1 MLDMAKAQ
9 TTLAEAQ
16 FRHKFPSG
24 ALSDMGLDIEPLYD
38 AVIGDVRRPLLVLLG
53 AVSFVLLI
61 ACANVANL
69 LLARA
74 TGRRREMA
82 IRAALGAGRR
92 RIVSQLL
99 SETGLLFFFGGGLGL
114 VFGYVGVQTL
124 LAINPGN
131 IPRIGE
137 RGSAITLDWHILV
150 FTLLATI
157 STGILFGLLPAL
169 TTSRDDFG
177 AALKESGARSGSGAG
192 QSKARSILVVTE
204 MALSLVLLA
213 GAALLIRTFMA
224 LRAVDPG
231 FDGHNVLTLEMSLAE
246 PRFEKTTAVAQLVRD
261 AERRVESVPGVDA
274 LAITDSLP
282 LEPNPWWC
290 PIVIEGRPLT
300 NSRYHG
306 WADVRLV
313 SARYFEVFRTPLRRG
328 RMFTERDDG
337 RAPGIALINEVMAK
351 QLWPNSDPVGERIT
365 VNKGRG
371 PQYEEPPR
379 QIIGVVADVRDS
391 ALGSNSEPMLYLPA
405 AQLTERAT
413 ADIFVEG
420 GPMIWAVR
428 TKPDPY
434 SLRADIQRQLRIA
447 SGGLPVAHIRSMDQ
461 VRVES
466 TVRNRFNMVLL
477 SIFAGLAML
486 LAAIGIYGVM
496 SYAVGQRVHEIGI
509 RMALGAR
516 AGNVLSLVLRQGLRL
531 ALLGIAIGVLGGV
544 WLTAAMKSLLF
555 GVSPNDPPTFVIVS
569 ALLLA
574 VAAAATYIP
583 ARRAT
588 KVDPIV
594 ALRYE

>member
-1 MLDMAKAQ
+1 
-9 TTLAEAQ
+9 
-16 FRHKFPSG
+16 
-24 ALSDMGLDIEPLYD
+24 
-38 AVIGDVRRPLLVLLG
+38 
-53 AVSFVLLI
+53 
-61 ACANVANL
+61 
-69 LLARA
+69 
-74 TGRRREMA
+74 
-82 IRAALGAGRR
+82 
-92 RIVSQLL
+92 
-99 SETGLLFFFGGGLGL
+99 
-114 VFGYVGVQTL
+114 
-124 LAINPGN
+124 
-131 IPRIGE
+131 
-137 RGSAITLDWHILV
+137 
-150 FTLLATI
+150 
-157 STGILFGLLPAL
+157 
-169 TTSRDDFG
+169 
-177 AALKESGARSGSGAG
+177 
-192 QSKARSILVVTE
+192 
-204 MALSLVLLA
+204 
-213 GAALLIRTFMA
+213 LLIRTFMA

-261 AERRVESVPGVDA
+261 AERRAESVPGVEA

-282 LEPNPWWC
+282 LEPNPWYA

-306 WADVRLV
+306 WADVRVV
-313 SARYFEVFRTPLRRG
+313 SARYFEVFRIPLRRG

-337 RAPGIALINEVMAK
+337 RAPGIALINEVMAM

-391 ALGSNSEPMLYLPA
+391 ALGSNPEPMLYLPA
-405 AQLTERAT
+405 AQLTEGAT
-413 ADIFVEG
+413 ADIFEG

-434 SLRADIQRQLRIA
+434 SLRADIQRELRIA
-447 SGGLPVAHIRSMDQ
+447 SGGLPVAYIRSMDQ

-477 SIFAGLAML
+477 SIFGGLAML

-531 ALLGIAIGVLGGV
+531 ALVGIAIGVLGGV

-594 ALRYE
+594 TLRYE